1 MLSML
6 QAASAEDFTV
16 TGTVSD
22 ESGALVMNANVSFFL
37 NTREYRV
44 LTGTDGRYSVNI
56 TGLYSDV
63 AGQFQTGIPY
73 PNPFN
78 NSVNIPFVI
87 NIAGDVMLNIYN
99 LAGEKVRVMV
109 FPEVVPGS
117 YNVVWDGC
125 GQQQCADERRT
136 VHLCPHLQGKDLQRQ
151 AGKGN
156 RRFFNLNRQRA

>member
-1 MLSML
+1 MGLIITKHIKDFRGMIRRNRIAGRIATVFIFMLSML
-6 QAASAEDFTV
+6 QAASADDFTV

-109 FPEVVPGS
+109 FPEVVPGK
-117 YNVVWDGC
+117 
-125 GQQQCADERRT
+125 
-136 VHLCPHLQGKDLQRQ
+136 L
-151 AGKGN
+151 
-156 RRFFNLNRQRA
+156 